1 MATPWS
7 SPTQRMPPL
16 IEETHWMNMRDHRRF
31 ASASKRRRANA
42 VSILVALLVPQ
53 IAGAPYGFAQAA
65 PPAERPPQPALRLAL
80 VSDDG
85 AARAA
90 PVLAVPGRDAG
101 AARERSRSFWIGAGL
116 ILGAAAV
123 AGGGVLWLRQNDKPA
138 CDPPPGAI
146 CEQLYDTT
154 LVGWLTIAASIEMA
168 LGGTMLMILY
178 RDRGN
183 SVAMSPTGISGTF

>member
-1 MATPWS
+1 
-7 SPTQRMPPL
+7 
-16 IEETHWMNMRDHRRF
+16 MNMRDHRLF

-65 PPAERPPQPALRLAL
+65 PPAERPPQRALRLA
-80 VSDDG
+80 VGSNEG

-90 PVLAVPGRDAG
+90 PVLAVPGRDAWE
-101 AARERSRSFWIGAGL
+101 ARERSRTFWMGAGL
-116 ILGAAAV
+116 IVGAAAV
-123 AGGGVLWLRQNDKPA
+123 AGGGVLWLRQNNKPA
-138 CDPPPGAI
+138 CDPPPGAV

-154 LVGWLTIAASIEMA
+154 LVGWLIIAGAIEMA